1 MKKNTLLLGLILTS
15 LAGVVSAGT
24 NVGFFYENNPTDT
37 SVYYIDNGEQ
47 KKPFIFGGYHGVEA
61 YTNTTEVTKVVI
73 SDPSTSVADVLGGGY
88 NSTVGGTSL
97 KIEAG
102 KISDIVAGGGRAWGN
117 TEFYDSVTGNKTEI
131 PNANVLGDIN
141 IEMTGGIVDTY
152 LVGGNYASKDSVV
165 AGNIDI
171 RVTGGEIT
179 EGIRGGSYGVSA
191 EQTVKKDVT
200 VFVGGNAVIVGKD
213 DNAFEAAGSYG
224 VIEGDLKLTIADN
237 ATIKSDIYGG
247 GGRTDAVHLGVAKNS
262 VNNVQINIQGGNIQA
277 NVYGGALKYSS
288 VESTSIN
295 ISGGV
300 IEKNVYA
307 GGGEADKHNTIVNQT
322 ANINISGGTIKG
334 NVYASGT
341 SGTDKIIGTSTVTL
355 TNNAKV
361 EGTIHGRTLGSTE
374 DGDKVLNFGAV
385 ENEQNVAFNGKVN
398 VANFDTI
405 NVKGNSNAEI
415 GVYQA
420 LKGGTTI
427 DIASGS
433 TLTLNLAGN
442 VFSSTSLENAGSLV
456 LNKGSY
462 TGETVTFK
470 AYNGVGTVYGGWF
483 DGSTLNFGTKTETE
497 SSAISATSPVTVKKA
512 ETLVIADNSAKGETG
527 KAEEA
532 MKVNQVS
539 ISASSNENA
548 NVKVN
553 NAEVVDFTVD
563 TFNNTGMDEVAME
576 NILTVWTFDIDGVSE
591 ENGVVLS
598 FVVGEGFD
606 VNTSKIWHRSDAT
619 GNWEDVS
626 DSVSGLTY
634 DGNTLSFIATEF
646 SDYSLTTTNVP
657 EPAEWAAIFG
667 TIALGFVMYRRR
679 K

>member
-15 LAGVVSAGT
+15 LAGFSYANDLGLGGTLDSATGKYTLIIDEAINASYVAAGGYGPVENGTKLVVSSPDAEL
-24 NVGFFYENNPTDT
+24 YEC
-37 SVYYIDNGEQ
+37 VH
-47 KKPFIFGGYHGVEA
+47 GGAWSGAVKGDIHV
-61 YTNTTEVTKVVI
+61 
-73 SDPSTSVADVLGGGY
+73 DFL
-88 NSTVGGTSL
+88 
-97 KIEAG
+97 AG
-102 KISDIVAGGGRAWGN
+102 KLNSW
-117 TEFYDSVTGNKTEI
+117 
-131 PNANVLGDIN
+131 
-141 IEMTGGIVDTY
+141 
-152 LVGGNYASKDSVV
+152 LVGGNHSDSIVD
-165 AGNIDI
+165 GNIYI
-171 RVTGGEIT
+171 NVTGGEVY
-179 EGIRGGSYGVSA
+179 GIRAGSFGPDYLDRVVTGSA
-191 EQTVKKDVT
+191 EVYI
-200 VFVGGNAVIVGKD
+200 GGNATIGIGATANGD
-213 DNAFEAAGSYG
+213 EAFSVAGGAGSIQG
-224 VIEGDLKLTIADN
+224 NLTLTIADN
-237 ATIKSDIYGG
+237 ATILADIYGG
-247 GGRTDAVHLGVAKNS
+247 GGRTFAGNAGNNIKVDKNS
-262 VNNVQINIQGGNIQA
+262 VENVAINVKGGNIQA

-307 GGGEADKHNTIVNQT
+307 GGGEGGSGKNTVVNT
-322 ANINISGGTIKG
+322 NANINISGGVVKG
-334 NVYASGT
+334 NVYASGSNDT
-341 SGTDKIIGTSTVTL
+341 AKVLGTSTVTL

-374 DGDKVLNFGAV
+374 DGAKVLNFGTVA
-385 ENEQNVAFNGKVN
+385 NEQNVAFNGKVN

-405 NVKGNSNAEI
+405 NVEGNSNAEI
-415 GVYQA
+415 GTYQA

-427 DIASGS
+427 NIASGS

-462 TGETVTFK
+462 TGDTVEFK
-470 AYNGVGTVYGGWF
+470 AYNANGGTVYGGWF
-483 DGSTLNFGTKTETE
+483 DGYTLNFGTKTEKE
-497 SSAISATSPVTVKKA
+497 SSAISADAPAIVQKA
-512 ETLVIADNSAKGETG
+512 ETLIIADNSATGEDG
-527 KAEEA
+527 KSDAS

-548 NVKVN
+548 NVVVN

-563 TFNNTGMDEVAME
+563 TFSATGMDEVAME
-576 NILTVWTFDIDGVSE
+576 NILTVWTFDVEGVSE

-606 VNTSKIWHRSDAT
+606 INAAKIWHRSNADS
-619 GNWEDVS
+619 NWEDVS
-626 DSVSGLTY
+626 DKVSGLTY

-646 SDYSLTTTNVP
+646 SDYSVTVVP

-667 TIALGFVMYRRR
+667 AIALGFVIYRRR